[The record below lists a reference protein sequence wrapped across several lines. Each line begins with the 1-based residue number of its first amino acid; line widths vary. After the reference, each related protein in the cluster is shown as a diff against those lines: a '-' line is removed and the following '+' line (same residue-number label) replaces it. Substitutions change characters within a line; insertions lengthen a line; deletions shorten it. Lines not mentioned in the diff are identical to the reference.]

1 MSAYPQEFRDRVLA
15 ALGRGESANRIA
27 RRLEVS
33 RYFVYQVR
41 DRFVLEGERGI
52 RQLGGY
58 RRSVIEGMEST
69 LRAWL
74 KAEPDLTLQEICDR
88 LATHGRLLKVAAL
101 WHQLNKWGLSLKKN
115 PARQRA
121 RAARRKASPRAM
133 EG

>member
-1 MSAYPQEFRDRVLA
+1 MGAYPQEFRDRVLA
-15 ALGRGESANRIA
+15 ALGRGEKASEIA

-58 RRSVIEGMEST
+58 RRSVIEGMESVI
-69 LRAWL
+69 RDWL
-74 KAEPDLTLQEICDR
+74 KAEPDLTLQEMCDR
-88 LATHGRLLKVAAL
+88 LAEKGRVLKVPAL
-101 WHQLNKWGLSLKKN
+101 WHQLNQMGLTLKKN

-121 RAARRKASPRAM
+121 RAARRAAGAPAVES
-133 EG
+133 